1 MVTAQRAEPYSLT
14 EFIEDIEAARREET
28 EPAKIVERVSACLRE
43 LLKKPDFLRDDQ
55 KEVSADGKSQSS
67 LLYLAPD
74 GKLSVRAVVFPEGKP
89 TPIHDHLTWG
99 MVGVYEGAERE
110 GRFERVD
117 DGSREGYADLKD
129 LGKTI
134 YQPGQVTSF
143 VPPHD
148 IHTVE
153 AVSPVKSV
161 SIHIYGEDM
170 EKLDRHQFNIET
182 GEILPFRSR
191 PAKR

>member
-1 MVTAQRAEPYSLT
+1 MVTTPRAEAYNLT
-14 EFIEDIEAARREET
+14 EFIADLEAAKREET
-28 EPAKIVERVSACLRE
+28 DTEKLVERIKACLQE
-43 LLKKPDFLRDDQ
+43 LLKKPDFLREDQ
-55 KEVSADGKSQSS
+55 KAVATDGKSQSS

-99 MVGVYEGAERE
+99 MVGVYEGQERE
-110 GRFERVD
+110 GRYQRVD
-117 DGSREGYADLKD
+117 DGSREGYAQLID

-143 VPPHD
+143 IPPND

-161 SIHIYGEDM
+161 
-170 EKLDRHQFNIET
+170 
-182 GEILPFRSR
+182 
-191 PAKR
+191 